1 MIDPQILVRIKELS
15 LVARMVVTGFT
26 AGLHHSVRRGS
37 GLEFSQYRSYEPGDD
52 LRRLDWK
59 MFSRSDRF
67 FIREA
72 ETETSLRIQFVLD
85 GSNSMNHEEAGITKI
100 AYARLLL
107 AALGYLASLQGDE
120 ISLHVLQ
127 QEHLQEVLPQTNN
140 TNLKRFWHALEKIK
154 PAGAFALAK
163 VRQSLLRQTKKKT
176 ITIFITDM
184 YEQESEITGLLA
196 SLRGQHQEVL
206 LLHLIAGNEKD
217 LAYEGT
223 FTFEDL
229 ETGAQVQLDATRNR
243 KAYQE
248 QYQTWLEALGQNL
261 RQKGID
267 YQRLLIHEPVD
278 TALRTFLK
286 TRERYY

>member
-1 MIDPQILVRIKELS
+1 MIDPQILVRIKDLS
-15 LVARMVVTGFT
+15 LVARMVVAGFRT
-26 AGLHHSVRRGS
+26 GLHPSVRRGA

-72 ETETSLRIQFVLD
+72 ETETSLRVQFVLD
-85 GSNSMNHEEAGITKI
+85 ASNSMNHEDAGMTKI
-100 AYARLLL
+100 AYARLVL
-107 AALGYLASLQGDE
+107 AALGYLATLQGDE

-127 QEHLQEVLPQTNN
+127 QEHLQEVLPQTGS

-154 PAGAFALAK
+154 PAGSFALAK
-163 VRQSLLRQTKKKT
+163 VRQSLLRQTKRKT
-176 ITIFITDM
+176 ITIFMSDM
-184 YEQESEITGLLA
+184 YEQESEITGLLG
-196 SLRGQHQEVL
+196 SLRGHNQEVL
-206 LLHLIAGNEKD
+206 LLHLIARNEQD
-217 LAYEGT
+217 LAYKGT

-229 ETGAQVQLDATRNR
+229 ETGAQLQVNTDQHRQT
-243 KAYQE
+243 YQE
-248 QYQTWLEALGQNL
+248 RYQNWLQTLGQNL
-261 RQKGID
+261 RQKGIG
-267 YQRLLIHEPVD
+267 YQRLLINEPVD